1 LKTRSNVTL
10 IAGLVMSFA
19 VLMAAISME
28 IGDESAMVFIHP
40 VAIMVVVGGCVT
52 AALIARPLVDL
63 MEAIRVTWA
72 AIVRP
77 KDEFA
82 ATALE
87 LIRLSRASV
96 VNPLLLDD
104 PEKATSYPLIG
115 EALQTLSM
123 GFPKDEVRRHLERR
137 RDDNETSL
145 LGASDLFL
153 WLGRL
158 GPAFGLLG
166 TLLGLISLL
175 YYHMDSGDMTR
186 VASSMGVALTATL
199 YGVALSNLVF
209 GPLGEYLHACAQ
221 KSAKLD
227 EMVLDGA
234 LMLRE
239 RRGPLY
245 ALQALRVGL
254 PRHALAEFDAGA
266 AAVMGTPISAS
277 NSAASSIPTSKGAA
291 ASAQGA
297 QSSKISASGGKKSA

>member
-1 LKTRSNVTL
+1 LHLKTRSNITL
-10 IAGLVMSFA
+10 LAGMALGFLVLI
-19 VLMAAISME
+19 VAIGME
-28 IGDESAMVFIHP
+28 IGDQSAIVFVHP
-40 VAIMVVVGGCVT
+40 VALMVVFGGCLT
-52 AALIARPLVDL
+52 AALIARPIIDL
-63 MEAIRVTWA
+63 IEALRVTWA
-72 AIVRP
+72 AILRP

-87 LIRLSRASV
+87 LIRLSRASAS
-96 VNPLLLDD
+96 NPILLDEPD
-104 PEKATSYPLIG
+104 KATSNPLIG

-145 LGASDLFL
+145 LGAADLFL

-199 YGVALSNLVF
+199 YGVALSNLIF
-209 GPLGEYLHACAQ
+209 GPLGEYLHSCAQ

-227 EMVLDGA
+227 DLVLDGA
-234 LMLRE
+234 LLLRE
-239 RRGPLY
+239 RRGPIY
-245 ALQALRVGL
+245 TLQALRVCL
-254 PRHALAEFDAGA
+254 PRHALKEFDTG
-266 AAVMGTPISAS
+266 V
-277 NSAASSIPTSKGAA
+277 
-291 ASAQGA
+291 ASAM
-297 QSSKISASGGKKSA
+297 STPSKSLPADIAGNDDDLAAEQTSGTAKSPTKKVSKSA